1 MINEKKILA
10 SMKEWQ
16 KTEEEH
22 LKEWEDMMILAVG
35 KDTYLE
41 IQKKRYRND
50 LIQVIVSGSIRLIAI
65 AILCGTFLYLR

>member
-1 MINEKKILA
+1 MINEEKILT

-16 KTEEEH
+16 KTEEH